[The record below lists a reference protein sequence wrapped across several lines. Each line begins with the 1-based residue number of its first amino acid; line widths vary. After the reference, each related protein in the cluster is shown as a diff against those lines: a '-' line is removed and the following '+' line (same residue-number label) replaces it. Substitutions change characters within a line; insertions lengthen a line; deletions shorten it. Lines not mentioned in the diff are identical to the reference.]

1 MPKQPRAIF
10 DDVYAFPPNR
20 DTLGG
25 TAYFIVGAVP
35 RNDSNGDAASSKG
48 NLAIDAPPWNADTTA
63 FIQEMGGCD
72 WLFLTNRDAIGAAEK
87 MTRATGCTIVMQEQ
101 EAYLLP
107 DVEVTPFHYE
117 FTFAEGLTAYWTPGH
132 SPGASCLYYSA
143 YGGILFSGRHLVPDK
158 DTNPVPLRSSKTF
171 HWRFQL
177 RSVEKLRDRFNQNTL
192 QYICPGASTGF
203 LRGKA
208 AIDNAYER
216 LAQLDLSSYQ
226 QMSPL
231 L

>member
-10 DDVYAFPPNR
+10 DGVYAFPPNR

-35 RNDSNGDAASSKG
+35 TNATSG
-48 NLAIDAPPWNADTTA
+48 NLLIDAPPWNAETTA
-63 FIQEMGGCD
+63 FVRDLGGCD
-72 WLFLTNRDAIGAAEK
+72 WLFLTNRDAMGAAEK
-87 MTRATGCTIVMQEQ
+87 ITRATGCTVVVQEQ

-107 DVEVTPFHYE
+107 DVEVMPFHYE
-117 FTFAEGLTAYWTPGH
+117 FSLAEGLTAIWTPGY
-132 SPGASCLYYSA
+132 SPGSSCLYYSA
-143 YGGILFSGRHLVPDK
+143 YGGILFSGRHLVPDRE
-158 DTNPVPLRSSKTF
+158 TNPVPLRSAKTF

-177 RSVEKLRDRFNQNTL
+177 RSIEKLRDRFTVETL
-192 QYICPGASTGF
+192 RYICPGASTGF

-216 LAQLDLSSYQ
+216 LAQLDLSQYQ
-226 QMSPL
+226 PISPL